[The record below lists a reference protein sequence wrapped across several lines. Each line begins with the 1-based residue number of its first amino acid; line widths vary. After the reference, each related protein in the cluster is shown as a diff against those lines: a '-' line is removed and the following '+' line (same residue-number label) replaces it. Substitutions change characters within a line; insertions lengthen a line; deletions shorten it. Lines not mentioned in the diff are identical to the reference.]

1 MQDRSFCH
9 QIDSSIEAI
18 HHLAS
23 RSRSTQLRCSECEL
37 EQFSGYAFPPKFNLV
52 PAVLNKVLTD
62 QTEIVLVAQ
71 VSPPSDPVNSG
82 AVLLPSRPHLLQNP
96 APGTPNVS
104 TPPPGRVSCLL
115 QRYETEG
122 LSKDVANLLVAATR
136 TSTSKTHESSWRR
149 WCRWCT
155 IRKINPRSATL
166 SNVLSLL
173 ADCFKESLQYRTIN
187 VLGSGSFLYSS

>member
-96 APGTPNVS
+96 ADLQQVHPMNPPLHLAVFHVS
-104 TPPPGRVSCLL
+104 
-115 QRYETEG
+115 
-122 LSKDVANLLVAATR
+122 SKVIEEKDFVKMLPT
-136 TSTSKTHESSWRR
+136 
-149 WCRWCT
+149 
-155 IRKINPRSATL
+155 
-166 SNVLSLL
+166 
-173 ADCFKESLQYRTIN
+173 
-187 VLGSGSFLYSS
+187 YSSQQLVPPHLRPTNLVGGVGAAGAI

>member
-62 QTEIVLVAQ
+62 QTEIVLVA
-71 VSPPSDPVNSG
+71 PVWHSQTWCP
-82 AVLLPSRPHLLQNP
+82 LLLILLTQERFFFRADHIFCRIQQIHNRYTHVYP
-96 APGTPNVS
+96 

-115 QRYETEG
+115 QSYRREG
-122 LSKDVANLLVAATR
+122 LRKDVANLLVAATR
-136 TSTSKTHESSWRR
+136 TSTSKTHESS
-149 WCRWCT
+149 
-155 IRKINPRSATL
+155 
-166 SNVLSLL
+166 
-173 ADCFKESLQYRTIN
+173 
-187 VLGSGSFLYSS
+187 